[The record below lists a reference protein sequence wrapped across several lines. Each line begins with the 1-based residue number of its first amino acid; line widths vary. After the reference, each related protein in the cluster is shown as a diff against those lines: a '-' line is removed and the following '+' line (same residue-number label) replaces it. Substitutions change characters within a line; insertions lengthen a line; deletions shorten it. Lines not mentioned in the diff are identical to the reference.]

1 MEDNRPLE
9 LNPTLEQRLILINQ
23 YKILEK
29 LYPEDAEIYARYQE
43 ILNDGYTLHYNDLIE
58 YMAKPMPEE
67 AMEFVLDI
75 LDLYNTMHLAVYRS
89 KNEKYKG
96 KTIYFPGFDGNNEY
110 EYLNYARFFIFR
122 LDRFQ
127 ELQKEDTFES
137 YNTHG
142 RTLDTYKRM
151 LKYWNESKNENKFI
165 LTEKQL
171 DDLIAMSIYGTLG
184 DIK

>member
-1 MEDNRPLE
+1 MENNEPLE
-9 LNPTLEQRLILINQ
+9 LHPTLEQRLILMNQ

-29 LYPEDAEIYARYQE
+29 LYPEDAELYARYEE
-43 ILNDGYTLHYNDLIE
+43 ILNEGYTLHYNDLIE
-58 YMAKPMPEE
+58 YMSKPMPEKE
-67 AMEFVLDI
+67 MEFVLDI

-96 KTIYFPGFDGNNEY
+96 KTIYFPGFDGNHEY

-127 ELQKEDTFES
+127 ELQKKDTFES
-137 YNTHG
+137 YNTHV
-142 RTLDTYKRM
+142 RTLDTYKSM
-151 LKYWNESKNENKFI
+151 LEYWNESKNENKFI
-165 LTEKQL
+165 LTEQQL
-171 DDLIAMSIYGTLG
+171 DELIAMSICGTLG

>member
-1 MEDNRPLE
+1 MENNEPLE
-9 LNPTLEQRLILINQ
+9 LHPTLEQRLILMNQ

-29 LYPEDAEIYARYQE
+29 LYPEDAELYARYEE
-43 ILNDGYTLHYNDLIE
+43 ILNKGYILHYNDLIE
-58 YMAKPMPEE
+58 YMSKPMPEKE
-67 AMEFVLDI
+67 MEFVLDI
-75 LDLYNTMHLAVYRS
+75 LDLYSTMHLAVYRS

-96 KTIYFPGFDGNNEY
+96 KTIYFPGFDGNHEY

-127 ELQKEDTFES
+127 ELQKEDTYES
-137 YNTHG
+137 YNTHSS
-142 RTLDTYKRM
+142 TLDTYKRM

-165 LTEKQL
+165 LSDEQL